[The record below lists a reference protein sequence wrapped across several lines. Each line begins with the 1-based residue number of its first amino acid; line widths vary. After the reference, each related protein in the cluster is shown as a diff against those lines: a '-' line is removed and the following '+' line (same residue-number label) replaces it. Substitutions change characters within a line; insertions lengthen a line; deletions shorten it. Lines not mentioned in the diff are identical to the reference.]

1 MIRRALTSVAAALL
15 VGAPSVEAQ
24 TVNFVGSTQFCFAAT
39 TATSCTNYQN
49 TATLGGL
56 TLSAGSFNVTTFGG
70 FASISNLGGATLS
83 NMSFNYTGAN
93 QRLWMRVT
101 FTAPPGASTPTLTAF
116 LAGAVQ
122 NAPTA
127 GGVQV
132 NFSPSSFNGT
142 YAGGNYTLSVNNLAL
157 NPATTTPLP
166 VTNLTGTVTATV
178 VPEPSTYVLMGTG
191 LLALLGVAR
200 RRGKSPGIT
209 PIDTLA

>member
-56 TLSAGSFNVTTFGG
+56 TLSTGSFNVTTFGG
-70 FASISNLGGATLS
+70 FASITNLGTATLS
-83 NMSFNYTGAN
+83 TASFNYTGAN

-101 FTAPPGASTPTLTAF
+101 FTAPPGATTPTLTAF

-122 NAPTA
+122 NAPLA

-132 NFSPSSFNGT
+132 SFSPSSFSGT
-142 YAGGNYTLSVNNLAL
+142 YQGGNYVLSVNNLAM
-157 NPATTTPLP
+157 NPGTS
-166 VTNLTGTVTATV
+166 TNLTGSITATV

>member
-49 TATLGGL
+49 SAVLGGL
-56 TLSAGSFNVTTFGG
+56 TLSTGSFNVTTVNG
-70 FASISNLGGATLS
+70 FAGISNLGSANLS
-83 NMSFNYTGAN
+83 SLSFNYTGAN

-101 FTAPPGASTPTLTAF
+101 FTSPPGATTPTLTAY
-116 LAGAVQ
+116 LAGAV
-122 NAPTA
+122 ASTVG

-132 NFSPSSFNGT
+132 TFSPATANGTFSGGT
-142 YAGGNYTLSVNNLAL
+142 YALTANNFALS
-157 NPATTTPLP
+157 PSTSTT
-166 VTNLTGTVTATV
+166 LTGNITATV

-209 PIDTLA
+209 PVDTLA